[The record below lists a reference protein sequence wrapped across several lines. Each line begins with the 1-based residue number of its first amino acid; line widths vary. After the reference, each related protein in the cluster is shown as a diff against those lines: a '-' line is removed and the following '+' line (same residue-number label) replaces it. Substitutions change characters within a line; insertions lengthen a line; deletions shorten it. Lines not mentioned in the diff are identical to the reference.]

1 MYSYVKKITD
11 SAFLIS
17 MRMIPSI
24 TKPKEY
30 PIPSINNG
38 KINLICD
45 INQSCNTNNQH
56 ERITYKNE
64 IEEDLEF
71 QSLTKEI

>member
-1 MYSYVKKITD
+1 MLNFGLLNYKTH
-11 SAFLIS
+11 
-17 MRMIPSI
+17 
-24 TKPKEY
+24 THTT
-30 PIPSINNG
+30 INNG

-45 INQSCNTNNQH
+45 INQSCNANNQH

-71 QSLTKEI
+71 